1 MYIYILC
8 IYIYIVY
15 IYIYSIYIYT
25 HYGYIHIL
33 CIYIYIVF
41 KYVFV
46 ICEDWETA
54 RSNDGWNI
62 EWSEYRTVGMLGSS
76 RGHLFTAPRAMGKMG
91 SKEPWKL
98 PTIFQ
103 DVTSFQNGV
112 FFFKQLSWFYWEDHL
127 NRQIFRWE
135 SWAQRAVWDSL
146 VASNGFDGNIHP
158 TQWDVATFPWENPW
172 ENPWEKS
179 TPFFLELP
187 MAKNHRTYRPFQGG
201 RIYGVWEW
209 CSMRLG
215 WGSLQIQ
222 SAVDVYGC
230 LWFMLVGFEI
240 VGW

>member
-1 MYIYILC
+1 MM
-8 IYIYIVY
+8 V
-15 IYIYSIYIYT
+15 
-25 HYGYIHIL
+25 
-33 CIYIYIVF
+33 
-41 KYVFV
+41 
-46 ICEDWETA
+46 ETLSGA
-54 RSNDGWNI
+54 NI
-62 EWSEYRTVGMLGSS
+62 EQLGCWDHRGVTFLQHPELWERWGQRNHENCQQYFKMSHLS
-76 RGHLFTAPRAMGKMG
+76 RMEF
-91 SKEPWKL
+91 
-98 PTIFQ
+98 F
-103 DVTSFQNGV
+103 
-112 FFFKQLSWFYWEDHL
+112 FFFKHLSWFYWEDHL